1 MFRGPFQSNALK
13 GERFFRWR
21 GGDVSRL
28 EGLAD
33 AVFALALTLLVVR
46 LDVPR
51 SFDEVRH
58 AIFRAPVY
66 VVCFALFVWIW
77 YCHHQFHRRYGLEG
91 PLTITL
97 DAAILFVVLL
107 FALPLRFVA
116 ELAFAKLAYG
126 DAIVQRGAD
135 GEIVYGPAGE
145 TLRMI
150 ERTDGRLLMIFYAG
164 GFALLFLLFVVQ
176 TWHAYRHADILEL
189 DEVERLV
196 TRNTLRAH
204 ALSMTV
210 GAVAL
215 LLALIGGKLGA
226 FAGLVFFAMGPAH
239 GLLGYLQG
247 RRVTALAARV
257 GGAIRT

>member
-1 MFRGPFQSNALK
+1 MK

-66 VVCFALFVWIW
+66 LVCFALFVWIW

-91 PLTITL
+91 PLTVAL

-116 ELAFAKLAYG
+116 ELAFAKFAYG
-126 DAIVQRGAD
+126 DAILQRGAD
-135 GEIVYGPAGE
+135 GELVYGAGGE

-150 ERTDGRLLMIFYAG
+150 ERADGRLLMVFYAG
-164 GFALLFLLFVVQ
+164 GFALLFFLFVVQ
-176 TWHAYRHADILEL
+176 TWIAYRNADLLEL
-189 DEVERLV
+189 DDVERLV
-196 TRNTLRAH
+196 TRNSLRAH

-210 GAVAL
+210 GIVSL
-215 LLALIGGKLGA
+215 GLALIGGRVGM

-239 GLLGYLQG
+239 GLLGYIQG
-247 RRVTALAARV
+247 RRVAALSALRGASAA
-257 GGAIRT
+257 GGRG